1 MLFIILNCDLLS
13 FIIALK
19 GCNVIHQRRI
29 QDSRRRGAPD
39 NKFARFS
46 EKMHEMKKILVHG
59 GVLGSPLDPPLF
71 TILNC
76 GVCHSK
82 ITLKRSQFCIMIDIV
97 NEKKGYNFVN
107 DFLNDKKDHNIV
119 NNKMFSSF
127 GHKPDSLNV
136 VIFWESYPI
145 LCTCF
150 CNRNS
155 IFKKTIRQ

>member
-1 MLFIILNCDLLS
+1 MS
-13 FIIALK
+13 FTR
-19 GCNVIHQRRI
+19 GGSRI
-29 QDSRRRGAPD
+29 PRRRGAPGY
-39 NKFARFS
+39 KFARFS
-46 EKMHEMKKILVHG
+46 EKMHEMKKILVRG
-59 GVLGSPLDPPLF
+59 GGALDPPLF

-82 ITLKRSQFCIMIDIV
+82 ITLKFCIMIDIV

-107 DFLNDKKDHNIV
+107 DFVNDKKDHNIV
-119 NNKMFSSF
+119 NSKMFSSF

-155 IFKKTIRQ
+155 IFKKTIRQWRNADSGIN

>member
-1 MLFIILNCDLLS
+1 MS
-13 FIIALK
+13 FTR
-19 GCNVIHQRRI
+19 GGSRI
-29 QDSRRRGAPD
+29 PRRRGAPD

-46 EKMHEMKKILVHG
+46 EKMHEMKKILVRW

-82 ITLKRSQFCIMIDIV
+82 ITLK
-97 NEKKGYNFVN
+97 GHNFVLWLTLWMRKRVTILWMTLWMTKRITILWTTKCLAALDIN
-107 DFLNDKKDHNIV
+107 QTA
-119 NNKMFSSF
+119 
-127 GHKPDSLNV
+127 G
-136 VIFWESYPI
+136 ESYPI

-155 IFKKTIRQ
+155 IFKKTIRQWRNADSGIN